1 MSENPNPTRCG
12 NCGTDNPPGQEFCL
26 RCHASLTLAA
36 DATVLD
42 TTPEALDNPATYDPD
57 AADTAPGT
65 VLLGGMGGGP
75 AYLPTDPLDP
85 EPDRPP
91 RD

>member
-1 MSENPNPTRCG
+1 
-12 NCGTDNPPGQEFCL
+12 
-26 RCHASLTLAA
+26 
-36 DATVLD
+36 VLD
-42 TTPEALDNPATYDPD
+42 TTPEAVDNPATYDPD
-57 AADTAPGT
+57 TATATPGT

-75 AYLPTDPLDP
+75 AYVPTDPLDP